1 MYIDPVRYEGRPDNV
16 PERLEKEQ
24 RCYALL
30 DKLQIPYARV
40 DHEHADTIEACEAVE
55 QVLGERICK
64 NLFLCNRQKTQFYLL
79 LVQGDK
85 PFHTREIS
93 AQIGSARL
101 SFGTP
106 EDMERLLGLAPGS
119 VSVMGLM
126 NDREGQV
133 RLLVDGDVLKGA
145 EFGCHP
151 CVNTSTLKLSTADV
165 FEKFLPAVGH
175 GYTVVTL

>member
-1 MYIDPVRYEGRPDNV
+1 M
-16 PERLEKEQ
+16 
-24 RCYALL
+24 
-30 DKLQIPYARV
+30 
-40 DHEHADTIEACEAVE
+40 
-55 QVLGERICK
+55 
-64 NLFLCNRQKTQFYLL
+64 
-79 LVQGDK
+79 QGDK

-126 NDREGQV
+126 NDSEGQV
-133 RLLVDGDVLKGA
+133 RLLVDGDVLKDA

>member
-1 MYIDPVRYEGRPDNV
+1 MEVKLSQGRPQDCAQ
-16 PERLEKEQ
+16 RLPRETAV
-24 RCYALL
+24 YDLL
-30 DKLQIPYARV
+30 DSLGIAYVRA
-40 DHEHADTIEACEAVE
+40 DHEHVDTMAACQAVDEA
-55 QVLGERICK
+55 LGMEICK

-126 NDREGQV
+126 NDSEGQV
-133 RLLVDGDVLKGA
+133 RLLVDGDVVKGA

-175 GYTVVTL
+175 DYTVVNL